1 MNEGQQKCFKNAIS
15 NFESNSMACT
25 RGPSAQAFEES
36 SKTHKNPCW
45 SPLHRSVNSGNL
57 QTTRYLLSQGT
68 DPDIVNIHGETAL
81 HQASDTGQYD
91 IAELL
96 LTHNADPN
104 LQQKDGETPLHLCSF
119 KGDSRMVVLLLKYG
133 SDPNIQNFTVISMQN
148 LRTPLHYAVDCNYV
162 DCAIAMMAEGADP
175 SIKDKEGLT
184 AYELAPSLEVEALL
198 KHFFKRSSSISSFIN
213 PFNDLGGTGEGTTYL
228 ISDLGDDKGSITDT
242 QYIKHSAKPSN
253 IEIKEIYIWLE
264 SIKLEELYETLVDAG
279 YDNSLAMT
287 QQMKGPMPI
296 TETDLQQIGVNKP
309 GHRKR
314 ILWKLE
320 EDHHDRHKR
329 QKSSS
334 ILRCCGQIRDGT
346 GAIVNIP
353 NLLQMLKEA
362 NAEDYFENFL
372 QAGYENYD
380 IILAQFS
387 SKYGITKDIL
397 ANEIG
402 IREAR
407 LCRKILS
414 KISNDVLIYKPPEIS
429 YEEGKF
435 SACELCIVA

>member
-1 MNEGQQKCFKNAIS
+1 MNEEQQQKCFKNAIS
-15 NFESNSMACT
+15 DLENNSMTCT
-25 RGPSAQAFEES
+25 KGLSTQSFEES
-36 SKTHKNPCW
+36 SKTHKNLNW
-45 SPLHRSVNSGNL
+45 SPLYRSVNSGNI
-57 QTTRYLLSQGT
+57 QTARYLLSQGT
-68 DPDIVNIHGETAL
+68 DPDIMNIYGETAL
-81 HQASDTGQYD
+81 HQASDTGQYE

-96 LTHNADPN
+96 LTHNANPN

-119 KGDSRMVVLLLKYG
+119 KGNNKMVVLLLKYG
-133 SDPNIQNFTVISMQN
+133 SDPNIQNFTN
-148 LRTPLHYAVDCNYV
+148 FRTPFHYAVDCNYI

-175 SIKDKEGLT
+175 TIKDKEGLT
-184 AYELAPSLEVEALL
+184 VYDLAPNLEVEALL
-198 KHFFKRSSSISSFIN
+198 KNFVKRSSSISSFIN

-242 QYIKHSAKPSN
+242 QYIKHSVKPSN
-253 IEIKEIYIWLE
+253 IEIKEIYLWLE
-264 SIKLEELYETLVDAG
+264 SIKLEELYEILVDAG

-296 TETDLQQIGVNKP
+296 TEIDLQQIGIIKP

-320 EDHHDRHKR
+320 EDHRDKHKR

-353 NLLQMLKEA
+353 TLLQMLKET
-362 NAEDYFENFL
+362 NSEDYFDKFS
-372 QAGYENYD
+372 QAGYENYEF
-380 IILAQFS
+380 ILAQFS
-387 SKYGITKDIL
+387 TKYGITKDIL

-402 IREAR
+402 IRETR
-407 LCRKILS
+407 LCRKILN
-414 KISNDVLIYKPPEIS
+414 KISNDVLIYKPPEIL
-429 YEEGKF
+429 YEEGKL
-435 SACELCIVA
+435 SACELCIIV